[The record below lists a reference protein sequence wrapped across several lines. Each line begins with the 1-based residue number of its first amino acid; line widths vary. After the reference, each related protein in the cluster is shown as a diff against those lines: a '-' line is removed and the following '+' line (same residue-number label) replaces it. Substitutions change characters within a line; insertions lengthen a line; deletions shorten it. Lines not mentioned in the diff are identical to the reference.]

1 MRAADFEVQC
11 TVGRLIE
18 ARLTW
23 LETRADVER
32 MQLSMLDAFR
42 AAGPHGVICAD
53 WREAH
58 VFAPEVGDALLEL
71 LKRGNRQFRRS
82 AVLVAAQEA
91 SLVLQVERLFRD
103 AKNEAR
109 RSFRTSEPLLAWL
122 DEVLTS
128 VEQQRARAFLAA
140 R

>member
-11 TVGRLIE
+11 TVGKLIE

-23 LETRADVER
+23 LESRADVER
-32 MQLSMLDAFR
+32 MQVSILEAFR
-42 AAGPHGVICAD
+42 TAGPQGVICAD
-53 WREAH
+53 WRQAH

-71 LKRGNRQFRRS
+71 LKRGNREFKRS

-91 SLVLQVERLFRD
+91 TFGLQVERLFRD

-109 RSFRTSEPLLAWL
+109 RSFRASEPMLAWL
-122 DEVLTS
+122 DEVLTPA
-128 VEQQRARAFLAA
+128 EQQQARAFLSA